1 MISLLVYKFFHL
13 TGIMMVFLAL
23 GGAMV
28 HAINGGAKTTNQ
40 WRKAVGITHG
50 IGIVLILVSGFGM
63 LARLDIPWPWPA
75 WIIVKMLIW
84 LVIGILTAFI
94 YRLGTSGKSLWYTT
108 ILLGILAAL
117 MALFKPM

>member
-28 HAINGGAKTTNQ
+28 HAINGGAKATNQ
-40 WRKAVGITHG
+40 WRKGVGITHG

-63 LARLDIPWPWPA
+63 LARLGIHWPWPA
-75 WIIVKMLIW
+75 WIIIKMVIW

-94 YRLGTSGKSLWYTT
+94 YRLGSAGKSLWYAT
-108 ILLGILAAL
+108 ILLGIVAAIL
-117 MALFKPM
+117 ALFKPL